1 MAEKS
6 STESR
11 DEETEETIAC
21 DLSFIGC
28 KEKFLPRDFDEH
40 MQQNSAKHT
49 TMMASAIRELQ
60 EKVEGRDRVD
70 GEKNELGN
78 DDVRELKQKLQEME
92 EKLQR
97 ELGTSK
103 EKDEQLIKV
112 NGELCK
118 LKQKL
123 QEKDETHAA
132 EVTALKKKLQ
142 EIDNQ
147 IIAGQAPPYDL
158 TVTNV
163 KRLMECGRWNSGN
176 LYTHPGGYGFYVEM
190 KKRRDHYESPGLAV
204 NLYTHHKGEKRGLPN
219 DNTLTFTIELRNQ
232 HKDQG
237 HMTVTQRIQW
247 DNRRAYTEHVFS
259 KSFIPWDDMQW
270 NERQQTQYLRNDCLQ
285 FRITKIQVDQL

>member
-1 MAEKS
+1 
-6 STESR
+6 
-11 DEETEETIAC
+11 
-21 DLSFIGC
+21 
-28 KEKFLPRDFDEH
+28 
-40 MQQNSAKHT
+40 
-49 TMMASAIRELQ
+49 
-60 EKVEGRDRVD
+60 
-70 GEKNELGN
+70 
-78 DDVRELKQKLQEME
+78 ME

-97 ELGTSK
+97 ELATSK

-123 QEKDETHAA
+123 HEKDQQMREKDETHAA

-147 IIAGQAPPYDL
+147 IIAGHAPPYNL
-158 TVTNV
+158 TVTGV
-163 KRLMECGRWNSGN
+163 KKLMDYGQWNSGN

-190 KKRRDHYESPGLAV
+190 KKRSDRYESPGLAV
-204 NLYTHHKGEKRGLPN
+204 NLLTHHQDENPSLPEK
-219 DNTLTFTIELRNQ
+219 NTLTFTFELRNQ

-237 HMTVTQRIQW
+237 HMTVTQRIPW
-247 DNRRAYTEHVFS
+247 NSLGAHKEHVFNE
-259 KSFIPWDDMQW
+259 SFISWEHMQW